1 MPEQSDTLFDKVI
14 KRSQEINRGIVEK
27 MVETVPRPP
36 GQRKLTEREQL
47 QRYQRL
53 GPQEMMGLIQQRGRV
68 EVEKYIADM
77 ERLRGKYGGR

>member
-1 MPEQSDTLFDKVI
+1 MEPDTLFDKVI